1 MSMEKDTR
9 ETTADTF
16 DSDMSAER
24 AKNARG
30 TSLRLFKKLM
40 GQKWKILIVVISII
54 FSSLFNILSPKVM
67 GTAIN
72 DIFEGVKNSLA
83 NGQKFQVNMETMGT
97 VLLGLLGL
105 YLLSSLFSYIQQNT
119 MASVSQTLTLT
130 LRREISAKLN
140 RLPLRYFD
148 RHKKGEVLSR
158 ATSDLEKIA
167 DTLQEGL
174 SQLITAF
181 FGIVGA
187 FIMNV
192 SIGLMDRDSSQMR

>member
-105 YLLSSLFSYIQQNT
+105 Y
-119 MASVSQTLTLT
+119 
-130 LRREISAKLN
+130 
-140 RLPLRYFD
+140 
-148 RHKKGEVLSR
+148 
-158 ATSDLEKIA
+158 
-167 DTLQEGL
+167 
-174 SQLITAF
+174 
-181 FGIVGA
+181 
-187 FIMNV
+187 
-192 SIGLMDRDSSQMR
+192 